1 MRYSPAQF
9 YHPSVGTGINANCG
23 DRLRAS
29 SNVETCVEAL
39 EWRMLLSAN
48 RYIWPEHAL
57 GWRMGEFVTT
67 RRQSLL
73 LFAAA
78 ALLVT
83 SAHSRAAK
91 WRTADTM
98 ELTTDTL
105 VATVDQ
111 E

>member
-1 MRYSPAQF
+1 
-9 YHPSVGTGINANCG
+9 
-23 DRLRAS
+23 
-29 SNVETCVEAL
+29 
-39 EWRMLLSAN
+39 
-48 RYIWPEHAL
+48 
-57 GWRMGEFVTT
+57 MGEFVTT
-67 RRQSLL
+67 RRQSVTL

-78 ALLVT
+78 SLLVT
-83 SAHSRAAK
+83 SASSRAAK